1 MTLDKF
7 PRNDMSDFVDLMILL
22 VKKIGVIHKRGYA
35 LCDIKFDN
43 ILIVRRHGCFQPY
56 VVDYG
61 SSHPLDLHTGTSD
74 IHYSAVKNYPSLHNF
89 MENFPQVSL
98 NIFSYFADQYNLCIL
113 LECIID

>member
-22 VKKIGVIHKRGYA
+22 TKKIDVIHKRGYA

-61 SSHPLDLHTGTSD
+61 SSHPLDLDTGTSD
-74 IHYSAVKNYPSLHNF
+74 IHYSAVENYPNLHNF

-98 NIFSYFADQYNLCIL
+98 NTLINFADQYNHCFP
-113 LECIID
+113 LECLIN